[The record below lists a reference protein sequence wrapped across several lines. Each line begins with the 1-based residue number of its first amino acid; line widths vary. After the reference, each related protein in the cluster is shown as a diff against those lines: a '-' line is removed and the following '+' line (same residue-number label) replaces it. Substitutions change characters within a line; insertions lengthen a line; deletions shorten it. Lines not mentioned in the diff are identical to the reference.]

1 MKKLSY
7 LFVTICFL
15 LNACSESQTPNEC
28 VSFVESGVEAVALI
42 PTVDMIGAT
51 FKVDF
56 GISNGCGKFNKFVE
70 TINGNTRTI
79 KVIAKYE
86 GCICTQDASIKST
99 NYVFTTSTTGTYTLK
114 FQKADGTFFTE
125 TVVIN

>member
-15 LNACSESQTPNEC
+15 FNACSESQTPNEC
-28 VSFVESGVEAVALI
+28 VSFVETGVEAVALI
-42 PTVDMIGAT
+42 PTIDMIGAT
-51 FKVDF
+51 FKVVF
-56 GISNGCGKFNKFVE
+56 GISNGCGRFNKFVE

-79 KVIAKYE
+79 KVIARYE
-86 GCICTQDASIKST
+86 GCICTQDASIKSA

-114 FQKADGTFFTE
+114 FQKTDGTFFTE

>member
-1 MKKLSY
+1 MKNLSY
-7 LFVTICFL
+7 LFIFFCFL
-15 LNACSESQTPNEC
+15 LNACSKSQTPNEC
-28 VSFVESGVEAVALI
+28 VSFVETSIEGVELI
-42 PTVDMIGAT
+42 PTIDMLGAT

-86 GCICTQDASIKST
+86 GCICNQDASIKSA
-99 NYVFTTSTTGTYTLK
+99 NYVFTTSITGTYTLK

-125 TVVIN
+125 TVLIN

>member
-1 MKKLSY
+1 MKNLSY
-7 LFVTICFL
+7 LFIFFCFL

-28 VSFVESGVEAVALI
+28 VSFAETSIEGVELI
-42 PTVDMIGAT
+42 PTIDMLGAT

-86 GCICTQDASIKST
+86 GCICTQDASIKSA
-99 NYVFTTSTTGTYTLK
+99 NYVFTTTTTGSYTLK

>member
-7 LFVTICFL
+7 IFILICFL

-28 VSFVESGVEAVALI
+28 ASFVETGIEGVELI

-70 TINGNTRTI
+70 TTNGNTIII
-79 KVIAKYE
+79 KVLAKYE

-99 NYVFTTSTTGTYTLK
+99 NYVFTTAITGTYNLK

>member
-15 LNACSESQTPNEC
+15 LNACSENQTPNEC

-42 PTVDMIGAT
+42 PTIDMIGAT

-56 GISNGCGKFNKFVE
+56 GISNGCG
-70 TINGNTRTI
+70 
-79 KVIAKYE
+79 
-86 GCICTQDASIKST
+86 
-99 NYVFTTSTTGTYTLK
+99 
-114 FQKADGTFFTE
+114 
-125 TVVIN
+125 